1 MRVAVRSGTPLQP
14 VDINPFEI
22 HVGDDTNNGGI
33 NNDLCAAPT
42 NLPSD
47 KMMEFICSSGIQ
59 GRYISVHL
67 KRLAVLVLC
76 EVEVY
81 GVLLP
86 EP

>member
-14 VDINPFEI
+14 VDTNSFEI
-22 HVGDDTNNGGI
+22 YVGDDNSNGGK
-33 NNDLCAAPT
+33 NNYLCTAPT
-42 NLPSD
+42 NVPSD
-47 KMMEFICSSGIQ
+47 QMMEIICLSGTQ

-67 KRLAVLVLC
+67 KKLAALVLY